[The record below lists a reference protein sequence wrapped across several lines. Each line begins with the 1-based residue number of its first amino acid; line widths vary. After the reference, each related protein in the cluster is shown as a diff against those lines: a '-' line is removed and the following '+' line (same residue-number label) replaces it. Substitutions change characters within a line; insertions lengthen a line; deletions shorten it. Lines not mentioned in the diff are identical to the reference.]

1 MCQLSEAK
9 REQEAAAWMM
19 DECSDLFREWLV
31 DLTAEE
37 KEVWFWNASVEMLRI
52 KRRRGIAGS

>member
-9 REQEAAAWMM
+9 VEQETAAWMM
-19 DECSDLFREWLV
+19 ERCSDLFREWLV

-37 KEVWFWNASVEMLRI
+37 KEVWFWNAFVEMLKI
-52 KRRRGIAGS
+52 KQRRGIAGA

>member
-1 MCQLSEAK
+1 
-9 REQEAAAWMM
+9 M
-19 DECSDLFREWLV
+19 DECSDLFREWLG

-52 KRRRGIAGS
+52 KRRRDIAGM

>member
-9 REQEAAAWMM
+9 VEEVAATWMM
-19 DECSDLFREWLV
+19 ERCSDLFREWLV

-37 KEVWFWNASVEMLRI
+37 KEVWFWNASVEMLKI
-52 KRRRGIAGS
+52 KRR